1 MASGQVN
8 KAVQSVFKKAQVQVK
23 LTSTSFRKSAVT
35 TVHTKNPKL
44 AGKLAGLMA
53 HNEATAKKYYL
64 LSEKGK
70 ASVEASKQLKNM
82 MRNKESSPAKESED
96 SSLCSKESSVDGR
109 KQLPCKERL
118 LWTPQD
124 VKKVQDIFI
133 EDLERKCRE
142 KQLVGMSP
150 RRVYDRLKKELRQ
163 PVTANPQPQKAPP
176 ELSEYLQ
183 QPLERMTAHSSEQ
196 TSLGIIPP
204 KERSSNLFL
213 DNDNVLRTLFSDT
226 IDANKPI

>member
-1 MASGQVN
+1 M
-8 KAVQSVFKKAQVQVK
+8 
-23 LTSTSFRKSAVT
+23 
-35 TVHTKNPKL
+35 
-44 AGKLAGLMA
+44 
-53 HNEATAKKYYL
+53 
-64 LSEKGK
+64 
-70 ASVEASKQLKNM
+70 
-82 MRNKESSPAKESED
+82 
-96 SSLCSKESSVDGR
+96 
-109 KQLPCKERL
+109 
-118 LWTPQD
+118 
-124 VKKVQDIFI
+124 KKVQDIFI

-163 PVTANPQPQKAPP
+163 PVTANPQPQEAPP

-213 DNDNVLRTLFSDT
+213 DNDNVLCTLFSDT
-226 IDANKPI
+226 IDANKPILQVEIENAVLTTKMVKGC